1 MTEHEARREA
11 VRHWWTKA
19 NESLAAARRELAA
32 GALAFAIN
40 RAYYA
45 LFYAVTAL
53 FLEQGREF
61 SKHAGV
67 RAAFNQTVIKAGLL
81 EKQYGELYN
90 TLFADREAG
99 DYVAFMEFDP
109 RDVAEKVAKCETF
122 LVAIRPLIKTLGEE
136 ATSP

>member
-67 RAAFNQTVIKAGLL
+67 RAAFNQPSSRLVCWKSSTVSCTTRSSRTVKPATTWRSWNLILAMSPKRLPSV
-81 EKQYGELYN
+81 
-90 TLFADREAG
+90 RH
-99 DYVAFMEFDP
+99 
-109 RDVAEKVAKCETF
+109 F
-122 LVAIRPLIKTLGEE
+122 LWPFGR
-136 ATSP
+136 

>member
-1 MTEHEARREA
+1 VTARDAKREA
-11 VRHWWTKA
+11 VRSWWTKA
-19 NESLAAARRELAA
+19 NDSLAAAQRELAA

-53 FLEQGREF
+53 FLEEGREF

-67 RAAFNQTVIKAGLL
+67 RAAFNQAVIKAGRL

-90 TLFADREAG
+90 TLFADREAA
-99 DYVAFMEFDP
+99 DYVAFMEFHP
-109 RDVAEKVAKCETF
+109 YRCGRKGCQMRKV
-122 LVAIRPLIKTLGEE
+122 LVGHSSAD
-136 ATSP
+136 

>member
-1 MTEHEARREA
+1 MTERDAKREA
-11 VRHWWTKA
+11 VRSWWKKA
-19 NESLAAARRELAA
+19 NDSLAAAQRELAA

-53 FLEQGREF
+53 FLEEGREF

-67 RAAFNQTVIKAGLL
+67 RAAFNQAVIKAGRL

-90 TLFADREAG
+90 TLFTDREAA
-99 DYVAFMEFDP
+99 DYVAFMEFHP
-109 RDVAEKVAKCETF
+109 SDVAEKVAKCEKF
-122 LVAIRPLIKTLGEE
+122 LSAIRPLIKALEKD